1 MNKLF
6 KYFLLFLF
14 LTSSILVLNPVEV
27 FAQFGQN
34 KVQYKEYDWYYIQ
47 TKHFDIYYSED
58 GKVNAEFAAAAA
70 EDALEDL
77 QERLDY
83 QINNR
88 ISLIIYNSHND
99 FQETNTT
106 DGYLGQGT
114 GGFTEPFKNRVV
126 FPFEGDYKKYRHVIH
141 HELVHAVMRDML
153 YGGTIQNI
161 VSRGITLQLPHWF
174 HEGMAEYLSSNWE
187 TNSDM
192 FIRNAIINDFLPDI
206 QQLSG
211 YFGYRGGQSIFKYIA
226 DKYGKEKVGE
236 LLTRINDVGD
246 FERGLKATLGITLEE
261 LSEKWKKDIKV
272 HFWPDIAT
280 REEPDEFS
288 KRLTDTK
295 KSIGFYNTSP
305 AISPIGDKMAFIS
318 DRDIFLDVYVR
329 DIRDKDE
336 IEKIVSSGTT
346 FDFEELNV
354 LYPTLTWSPDNE
366 HIALALKKGGD
377 DVITVI
383 NVETK
388 EYSSLPFS
396 FGGIGSVSWSP
407 DGKKI
412 AFAAHNAAQS
422 DIYVYN
428 FDTKKITNI
437 TDDIFTDSQPSW
449 GPNSEKI
456 YFSSDRGEYLTSFM
470 LPENF
475 NIFEHNYK
483 QLDLYQ
489 TDLHTNKITRLT
501 DWEFSDEKSVVVS
514 PKDDAIL
521 FVSDKN
527 GITNIYKMSIKDI
540 SKNDADSIPSDFA
553 KPITNSLNQLEQLS
567 LSQDGMKLI
576 YTTLFKKGYNI
587 FLINDPFNLSE
598 EFDSLETTG
607 FMASVLANNAYGLDS
622 EVAFLADSKLPDT
635 TQINT
640 DKKPI
645 FLADKEKKK
654 EGKRS
659 FIFTGDLIVDSGDE
673 VEEDSTTSKDYSN
686 FVFSPTGDSQF
697 KTNKDSE
704 KDEDLFT
711 QKLDEN
717 GNYLV
722 NRYKVNFTP
731 DLIYANAGFSTF
743 YGLIGT
749 TVMSFSDMLG
759 NHRLIGITGFQV
771 DLKNSDYG
779 LSYYYLAKKVN
790 FGVDLFH
797 TARFVYLTRGKSYNL
812 FRFRNYGGSIS
823 TTIPLSRFNRFETSF
838 TGILTSSENLESFTE
853 PMEKLFYTIPSV
865 SFVHDNTMWGYYS
878 PIQGTRYK
886 ATVFGNFGFD
896 DPRRSFYSVTW
907 DYRKYIRFLFD
918 NSVVFRFSGGY
929 SGGNNPQRFML
940 GGTDNW
946 INRTFAT
953 GNVPID
959 NASDF
964 AFLTPAMPL
973 RGYNYAEQLGTKYL
987 LLNLELRLPIIRY
1000 LVAGPI
1006 IPLFFQNVIGTAF
1019 LDVGTAWTENENFDI
1034 GFKSNKKDLTKGML
1048 VGTGFGARSYVIF
1061 FLLRFDVAWAYDFE
1075 GFSKP
1080 KYYFSIGF
1088 DF

>member
-1 MNKLF
+1 MNKLILNIII
-6 KYFLLFLF
+6 LLFSANF
-14 LTSSILVLNPVEV
+14 V

-34 KVQYKEYDWYYIQ
+34 KVQFKEYDWFYIQ
-47 TKHFDIYYSED
+47 TKHFDIYYSEE
-58 GKVNAEFAAAAA
+58 GKVNAEFAAAVA

-83 QINNR
+83 EINNR

-211 YFGYRGGQSIFKYIA
+211 YFGYRGGQSVFKYIA
-226 DKYGKEKVGE
+226 DKYGREKVGE
-236 LLTRINDVGD
+236 LLTRINDVGN
-246 FERGLKATLGITLEE
+246 FERGIKSTLGIDLEE
-261 LSEKWKKDIKV
+261 LNEKWKKDIKV
-272 HFWPDIAT
+272 HYWPDIAT

-288 KRLTDTK
+288 KRLTETK
-295 KSIGFYNTSP
+295 KTIGFYNTSP
-305 AISPIGDKMAFIS
+305 VISPIGNKMAFIS
-318 DRDIFLDVYVR
+318 DRDIYLDVYVR
-329 DIRDKDE
+329 DIRDKDN

-366 HIALALKKGGD
+366 HIALGLKKGGND
-377 DVITVI
+377 IITII

-388 EYSSLPFS
+388 EYTSLPFS
-396 FGGIGSVSWSP
+396 FGGIGSLSWSP

-412 AFAAHNAAQS
+412 AFDAHNAAQS
-422 DIYVYN
+422 DIYIYN
-428 FDTKKITNI
+428 FDTKKVTHV

-456 YFSSDRGEYLTSFM
+456 YFSSDRGEFLTPFM
-470 LPENF
+470 LPDSF

-489 TDLHTNKITRLT
+489 TDLVSNKITRLT

-514 PKDDAIL
+514 PNNDAIL

-527 GITNIYKMSIKDI
+527 GIINIYKMSIDDI
-540 SKNDADSIPSDFA
+540 SGAEANTIPSDFA

-567 LSQDGMKLI
+567 LSKDGMKLI
-576 YTTLFKKGYNI
+576 YTTLFKQGYNI
-587 FLINDPFNLSE
+587 FLINDPFNLQE
-598 EFDSLETTG
+598 ELDALEMTD
-607 FMASVLANNAYGLDS
+607 FMASVHANAMYGLKS
-622 EVAFLADSKLPDT
+622 EIAFLANSKLPDT
-635 TQINT
+635 TQVSIE
-640 DKKPI
+640 DKPI
-645 FLADKEKKK
+645 FLADEETKK
-654 EGKRS
+654 EGKRN
-659 FIFTGDLIVDSGDE
+659 FIFTGDLVVDDE
-673 VEEDSTTSKDYSN
+673 DAEQDSTVKDYSN
-686 FVFSPTGDSQF
+686 YVFSPDGESEFNT
-697 KTNKDSE
+697 E
-704 KDEDLFT
+704 KDVEEDENLFT

-731 DLIYANAGFSTF
+731 DLVYANAGYSTM

-790 FGVDLFH
+790 FGVELFH
-797 TARFVYLTRGKSYNL
+797 TARFVYLTRGRSYNL
-812 FRFRNYGGSIS
+812 FRFRNYGGTIS
-823 TTIPLSRFNRFETSF
+823 SSIPLSRFNRFEAGF
-838 TGILTSSENLESFTE
+838 TGILTSSENLDAFAE

-886 ATVFGNFGFD
+886 ATIFGNFGFD

-907 DYRKYIRFLFD
+907 DYRKYLRFLFD
-918 NSVVFRFSGGY
+918 NSLVFRFSGGY

-953 GNVPID
+953 GSIPIE

-964 AFLTPAMPL
+964 AFLSPAMPL
-973 RGYNYAEQLGTKYL
+973 RGYNYAEQIGTKYL
-987 LLNLELRLPIIRY
+987 LLNLELRMPIIRY
-1000 LVAGPI
+1000 LIAGPI

-1019 LDVGTAWTENENFDI
+1019 VDVGTAWTRNEDFDVNFKKQAI
-1034 GFKSNKKDLTKGML
+1034 KDLSKGML
-1048 VGTGFGARSYVIF
+1048 VGTGFGARTVVIF

-1080 KYYFSIGF
+1080 KYYFSIGV

>member
-6 KYFLLFLF
+6 KYYFLFLF
-14 LTSSILVLNPVEV
+14 LASSV

-34 KVQYKEYDWYYIQ
+34 KVQFKEYDWFYIQ
-47 TKHFDIYYSED
+47 TKHFDIYYSEE

-83 QINNR
+83 EINNR

-126 FPFEGDYKKYRHVIH
+126 FPFEGNYKKYRHVIH

-211 YFGYRGGQSIFKYIA
+211 YFGYRGGQSVFKYIA
-226 DKYGKEKVGE
+226 DKYGREKVGE
-236 LLTRINDVGD
+236 LLTRINDAGN
-246 FERGLKATLGITLEE
+246 FERGIKSTLGISLEE
-261 LSEKWKKDIKV
+261 LNEKWKKDIKV
-272 HFWPDIAT
+272 HYWPDIAT

-288 KRLTDTK
+288 KRLTETK
-295 KSIGFYNTSP
+295 KTIGFYNTSP
-305 AISPIGDKMAFIS
+305 VISPVGNKMAFIS
-318 DRDIFLDVYVR
+318 DRDIYLDVYVR
-329 DIRDKDE
+329 EIRDKDN

-346 FDFEELNV
+346 FDFEELNL

-366 HIALALKKGGD
+366 HIALSLKKGGND
-377 DVITVI
+377 IITII

-388 EYSSLPFS
+388 EYTSLPFS
-396 FGGIGSVSWSP
+396 YGGIGSLSWSP
-407 DGKKI
+407 DGKQI
-412 AFAAHNAAQS
+412 AFDAHDATQS
-422 DIYVYN
+422 DIYIYN
-428 FDTKKITNI
+428 FDTEKVTHV

-449 GPNSEKI
+449 GPNSKKL
-456 YFSSDRGEYLTSFM
+456 YFSSDRGEFLTPFM
-470 LPENF
+470 LPDSF
-475 NIFEHNYK
+475 NIFEHDYK

-489 TDLHTNKITRLT
+489 TDLLTNKITRLT

-527 GITNIYKMSIKDI
+527 GIINIYKMSVEDI
-540 SKNDADSIPSDFA
+540 SKNEESSIPSEFA

-576 YTTLFKKGYNI
+576 YTTLFKQGYNI
-587 FLINDPFNLSE
+587 FLIDDPFNLQE
-598 EFDSLETTG
+598 ELDSLEMTD
-607 FMASVLANNAYGLDS
+607 FMASVQANAIYGLES
-622 EVAFLADSKLPDT
+622 EIAFLANSTLPDT
-635 TQINT
+635 AQVSIEE
-640 DKKPI
+640 KPI
-645 FLADKEKKK
+645 FLADEEKKE
-654 EGKRS
+654 EGKRN
-659 FIFTGDLIVDSGDE
+659 FIFTGDLVVDDE
-673 VEEDSTTSKDYSN
+673 DVEKDSTLKDYSN
-686 FVFSPTGDSQF
+686 YVFSPDGESEFNTA
-697 KTNKDSE
+697 KDSE
-704 KDEDLFT
+704 EEENLFT

-731 DLIYANAGFSTF
+731 DLVYANAGYSTM

-759 NHRLIGITGFQV
+759 NHRLIGITGFQI

-790 FGVDLFH
+790 FGVELFH
-797 TARFVYLTRGKSYNL
+797 TARFVYLTRNRSFNL

-823 TTIPLSRFNRFETSF
+823 ASIPLSRFNRFEAGF
-838 TGILTSSENLESFTE
+838 TGILTSSENLDSFSE
-853 PMEKLFYTIPSV
+853 PMEKLFYSIPSV

-886 ATVFGNFGFD
+886 ATIFGNFGFD

-907 DYRKYIRFLFD
+907 DYRKYLRFLFD
-918 NSVVFRFSGGY
+918 NSLVFRFSGGY

-940 GGTDNW
+940 GGTENW

-953 GNVPID
+953 GGVPIE

-964 AFLTPAMPL
+964 AFLSPAMPL
-973 RGYNYAEQLGTKYL
+973 RGYNYAQQIGTKYL
-987 LLNLELRLPIIRY
+987 LLNLELRMPIIRY
-1000 LVAGPI
+1000 LLAGPI

-1019 LDVGTAWTENENFDI
+1019 IDAGTAWTKNEDFDL
-1034 GFKSNKKDLTKGML
+1034 GYKPAVKDLSKGL
-1048 VGTGFGARSYVIF
+1048 LIGTGFGARTVVIF

-1080 KYYFSIGF
+1080 KYYFSIGV

>member
-6 KYFLLFLF
+6 KYYLLFLF
-14 LTSSILVLNPVEV
+14 LASPV

-34 KVQYKEYDWYYIQ
+34 KVQYKEYDWFYIQ
-47 TKHFDIYYSED
+47 TKHFDVYYSED

-70 EDALEDL
+70 EDALEDIE
-77 QERLDY
+77 ERLDY

-88 ISLIIYNSHND
+88 VSLIVYNSHND

-161 VSRGITLQLPHWF
+161 VSRGITLNLPHWF

-211 YFGYRGGQSIFKYIA
+211 YFGYRGGQSVFKYIA
-226 DKYGKEKVGE
+226 DKYGREKVGE
-236 LLTRINDVGD
+236 LLTRINDVGN
-246 FERGLKATLGITLEE
+246 FERGLKLTLGITLEE

-272 HFWPDIAT
+272 HYWPDIAT
-280 REEPDEFS
+280 REEPDQFS
-288 KRLTDTK
+288 KRLTETK
-295 KSIGFYNTSP
+295 KTMGFYNTSP
-305 AISPIGDKMAFIS
+305 VISPIGNKMAFIS
-318 DRDIFLDVYVR
+318 DRDIYLDVYVR
-329 DIRDKDE
+329 DLRDKDDL
-336 IEKIVSSGTT
+336 EKIVSSGTT

-354 LYPTLTWSPDNE
+354 LYPTLTWSPDNK

-377 DVITVI
+377 DVITIVNI
-383 NVETK
+383 DTK

-407 DGKKI
+407 DGKRI
-412 AFAAHNAAQS
+412 AFAAHNASQS

-428 FDTKKITNI
+428 FDTKKVTNV

-456 YFSSDRGEYLTSFM
+456 YFSSDRGEYLTPFM
-470 LPENF
+470 LPESF

-489 TDLHTNKITRLT
+489 TDLNTNKITRLT

-527 GITNIYKMSIKDI
+527 GIINIYKMSINNI
-540 SKNDADSIPSDFA
+540 SQSEENTIPSEFA

-576 YTTLFKKGYNI
+576 YTTLFKRGYNI
-587 FLINDPFNLSE
+587 FLIDDPFNLAE
-598 EFDSLETTG
+598 ELDSLEMTD
-607 FMASVLANNAYGLDS
+607 FMASVHANALYGLDS
-622 EVAFLADSKLPDT
+622 EVAFLANSKLPDG
-635 TQINT
+635 TQISAEE
-640 DKKPI
+640 KPI
-645 FLADKEKKK
+645 FLADQEKEK
-654 EGKRS
+654 EGKRN
-659 FIFTGDLIVDSGDE
+659 FIFTGDLVVDSDDE
-673 VEEDSTTSKDYSN
+673 VEQDSTAKDYSN
-686 FVFSPTGDSQF
+686 FVFSTNGDSQF
-697 KTNKDSE
+697 NADKDSE
-704 KDEDLFT
+704 NDEELFT
-711 QKLDEN
+711 QKLDKN

-731 DLIYANAGFSTF
+731 DLIYANAGYSTM

-790 FGVDLFH
+790 FGIELFH
-797 TARFVYLTRGKSYNL
+797 TARFVYLTRGSVYNL

-823 TTIPLSRFNRFETSF
+823 TSIPLSKFYRFEAAF
-838 TGILTSSENLESFTE
+838 TGILTSSENLDSFAE
-853 PMEKLFYTIPSV
+853 PMEKLFYTIPSI

-886 ATVFGNFGFD
+886 ATIFGNFGFN

-918 NSVVFRFSGGY
+918 NSVVFRLSGGY

-946 INRTFAT
+946 INRTFST
-953 GNVPID
+953 GGVPIE

-964 AFLTPAMPL
+964 AFLSPAMPL
-973 RGYNYAEQLGTKYL
+973 RGYNYAEQIGTKYML
-987 LLNLELRLPIIRY
+987 INLELRLPIIRY

-1019 LDVGTAWTENENFDI
+1019 IDVGTAWTKNEDFDFS
-1034 GFKSNKKDLTKGML
+1034 FKSAENNLSKGML
-1048 VGTGFGARSYVIF
+1048 MGTGFGARSFVLF
-1061 FLLRFDVAWAYDFE
+1061 FLLRFDVAWAYDFN

-1080 KYYFSIGF
+1080 KYYFSIGV

>member
-1 MNKLF
+1 MHKLF
-6 KYFLLFLF
+6 KYYFLFLF
-14 LTSSILVLNPVEV
+14 LTSSV

-34 KVQYKEYDWYYIQ
+34 KVQFKEYNWFYIQ
-47 TKHFDIYYSED
+47 SKHFDVYYSED

-83 QINNR
+83 KINNR

-161 VSRGITLQLPHWF
+161 VSRGITLHLPHWF

-211 YFGYRGGQSIFKYIA
+211 YFGYRGGQSVFKYIA

-236 LLTRINDVGD
+236 LLTRINDVSN

-261 LSEKWKKDIKV
+261 LNEKWKKDIKV
-272 HFWPDIAT
+272 HYWPDIAT
-280 REEPDEFS
+280 REEPDQFS

-295 KSIGFYNTSP
+295 KSMGFYNTSP
-305 AISPIGDKMAFIS
+305 VISPIGDKMAFIS
-318 DRDIFLDVYVR
+318 DRDIYLDVYVR
-329 DIRDKDE
+329 DIRDKED
-336 IEKIVSSGTT
+336 IEKVVSSGTT
-346 FDFEELNV
+346 FDFEELNL
-354 LYPTLTWSPDNE
+354 LYPTLTWSPDNK

-388 EYSSLPFS
+388 DYNSLPFS
-396 FGGIGSVSWSP
+396 FGGIGSVSWAP

-412 AFAAHNAAQS
+412 AFAAHNASQS
-422 DIYVYN
+422 DIYIYN
-428 FDTKKITNI
+428 FDTKIVTNV

-449 GPNSEKI
+449 GPKSEKI
-456 YFSSDRGEYLTSFM
+456 YFSSDRGEYLTPFM
-470 LPENF
+470 LPESF
-475 NIFEHNYK
+475 NIFEHDYK

-489 TDLHTNKITRLT
+489 TDLNTNRITRLT

-527 GITNIYKMSIKDI
+527 GIINIYKMPIADI
-540 SKNDADSIPSDFA
+540 STNDENSIPSEFA

-576 YTTLFKKGYNI
+576 YTTLFKRGYNI

-598 EFDSLETTG
+598 ELDSLEMTD
-607 FMASVLANNAYGLDS
+607 FMASVEANATYGLKS
-622 EVAFLADSKLPDT
+622 EVAFLANSELPDST
-635 TQINT
+635 EIGS
-640 DKKPI
+640 KERPI
-645 FLADKEKKK
+645 FLADEETKK
-654 EGKRS
+654 EGKRN
-659 FIFTGDLIVDSGDE
+659 FIFTGDLVVDNDEE
-673 VEEDSTTSKDYSN
+673 VEQDSTSKDYSN
-686 FVFSPTGDSQF
+686 YVFSQDGDSKF
-697 KTNKDSE
+697 NDERDSLE
-704 KDEDLFT
+704 TENLFI

-731 DLIYANAGFSTF
+731 DLIYANAGYSTM

-790 FGVDLFH
+790 FGVELFH
-797 TARFVYLTRGKSYNL
+797 TARFVYLSRNSSYNL
-812 FRFRNYGGSIS
+812 FRFRNYGGSVS
-823 TTIPLSRFNRFETSF
+823 TSIPLSKFNRFETSF
-838 TGILTSSENLESFTE
+838 TGILTSSENLDSFAE

-896 DPRRSFYSVTW
+896 DPRKSFYSVTW
-907 DYRKYIRFLFD
+907 DFRKYVRFLFD
-918 NSVVFRFSGGY
+918 NSLVFRFSGGY

-940 GGTDNW
+940 GGTENW
-946 INRTFAT
+946 INRTFTT
-953 GNVPID
+953 GSIPIE

-973 RGYNYAEQLGTKYL
+973 RGYNYAQQIGTKYV
-987 LLNLELRLPIIRY
+987 LLNLELRMPIIRY
-1000 LVAGPI
+1000 LLAGPI

-1019 LDVGTAWTENENFDI
+1019 IDAGTAWTKNEDFDL
-1034 GFKSNKKDLTKGML
+1034 GYKPALKDLSKGML
-1048 VGTGFGARSYVIF
+1048 IGTGFGARSYVIF

-1080 KYYFSIGF
+1080 KYYFSIGV

>member
-6 KYFLLFLF
+6 KYHFLF
-14 LTSSILVLNPVEV
+14 LLLASSV

-34 KVQYKEYDWYYIQ
+34 KVQFKEYDWFYIQ
-47 TKHFDIYYSED
+47 TKHFDIYYSVE

-83 QINNR
+83 EINNR

-126 FPFEGDYKKYRHVIH
+126 FPFEGDYEKYRHVIH

-211 YFGYRGGQSIFKYIA
+211 YFGYRGGQSVFKYIA
-226 DKYGKEKVGE
+226 DKYGGEKVGE
-236 LLTRINDVGD
+236 LLTRINDVGN
-246 FERGLKATLGITLEE
+246 FEQGIKATLGITLEE
-261 LSEKWKKDIKV
+261 LNEKWKKDIKV
-272 HFWPDIAT
+272 HYWPDIAT

-288 KRLTDTK
+288 KRLTETK
-295 KSIGFYNTSP
+295 KNIGFYNTSP
-305 AISPIGDKMAFIS
+305 VISPIGDKMAFIS
-318 DRDIFLDVYVR
+318 DRDIYLDVYVR
-329 DIRDKDE
+329 DIRDKDD

-354 LYPTLTWSPDNE
+354 LYPTLTWSPDNK
-366 HIALALKKGGD
+366 HIALALKQGGD
-377 DVITVI
+377 DLISII
-383 NVETK
+383 NVDSKDYT
-388 EYSSLPFS
+388 SLPFS
-396 FGGIGSVSWSP
+396 YGGIGSVSWSP
-407 DGKKI
+407 DGTKI
-412 AFAAHNAAQS
+412 AFDAHNATQS
-422 DIYVYN
+422 DIYIYN
-428 FDTKKITNI
+428 FDTKKVTNV

-449 GPNSEKI
+449 GPKSEKI
-456 YFSSDRGEYLTSFM
+456 YFSSDRGEYLTPFM
-470 LPENF
+470 LPDSF
-475 NIFEHNYK
+475 NIIDHNYK
-483 QLDLYQ
+483 QVDLYQ
-489 TDLHTNKITRLT
+489 TDLNTNKISRLT

-514 PKDDAIL
+514 PNGDAIL

-527 GITNIYKMSIKDI
+527 GIINIYKMQIDNLSENNENI
-540 SKNDADSIPSDFA
+540 IPSEFA

-576 YTTLFKKGYNI
+576 YTTLFKRGYNI
-587 FLINDPFNLSE
+587 FLIDDPFNLQE
-598 EFDSLETTG
+598 ELESLEMTDY
-607 FMASVLANNAYGLDS
+607 MASVQANAAYGLES
-622 EVAFLADSKLPDT
+622 EIAFLANSKLPDT
-635 TQINT
+635 SKISREG
-640 DKKPI
+640 KPI
-645 FLADKEKKK
+645 FLADEEEKKDS
-654 EGKRS
+654 KRNL
-659 FIFTGDLIVDSGDE
+659 IFTGDLVVDGDE
-673 VEEDSTTSKDYSN
+673 EAEKDSTVKDYRN
-686 FVFSPTGDSQF
+686 YVFTPDGE
-697 KTNKDSE
+697 SE
-704 KDEDLFT
+704 FNADDDDEEEENPFT
-711 QKLDEN
+711 QKLDKN

-731 DLIYANAGFSTF
+731 DLIYANAGYSSM

-749 TVMSFSDMLG
+749 TVLSFSDMLG

-779 LSYYYLAKKVN
+779 LAYYYLAKKVN
-790 FGVDLFH
+790 FGVELFH
-797 TARFVYLTRGKSYNL
+797 TARFVYLNRGISYNL
-812 FRFRNYGGSIS
+812 FRFRNYGGTIS
-823 TTIPLSRFNRFETSF
+823 SSLPLSRFNRFEASF
-838 TGILTSSENLESFTE
+838 TGILTSSENLDNFVE
-853 PMEKLFYTIPSV
+853 PMEKLFYSIPSV

-886 ATVFGNFGFD
+886 ATIFGNFGFD

-907 DYRKYIRFLFD
+907 DYRKYLRFLFD
-918 NSVVFRFSGGY
+918 NSLVFRFSGGY

-953 GNVPID
+953 GSVPIE

-964 AFLTPAMPL
+964 AFLSPAMPL
-973 RGYNYAEQLGTKYL
+973 RGYNYAEQIGTKYM
-987 LLNLELRLPIIRY
+987 LLNLELRMPIIRY
-1000 LVAGPI
+1000 LLAGPI
-1006 IPLFFQNVIGTAF
+1006 IPLFFQNIIGTAF
-1019 LDVGTAWTENENFDI
+1019 IDVGTAWTKNEDFDL
-1034 GFKSNKKDLTKGML
+1034 GYKSAVKDLSKGML
-1048 VGTGFGARSYVIF
+1048 VGTGFGARTVVIF
-1061 FLLRFDVAWAYDFE
+1061 FLLRFDVAWAYDFK
-1075 GFSKP
+1075 GFSDP
-1080 KYYFSIGF
+1080 KYYFSIGV

>member
-1 MNKLF
+1 MILLMNKLITYCF
-6 KYFLLFLF
+6 LFLF
-14 LTSSILVLNPVEV
+14 LASSV

-34 KVQYKEYDWYYIQ
+34 KVQFKEYNWFYIQ
-47 TKHFDIYYSED
+47 TKHFDVYYSEE
-58 GKVNAEFAAAAA
+58 GKINAEFAAAAA

-83 QINNR
+83 EINNR

-161 VSRGITLQLPHWF
+161 VSRGITLNLPHWF

-211 YFGYRGGQSIFKYIA
+211 YFGYRGGQSVFKYIA
-226 DKYGKEKVGE
+226 DKYGNEKVGE
-236 LLTRINDVGD
+236 LLTRINDVGS
-246 FERGLKATLGITLEE
+246 FEHGLKSTLGINLEE

-272 HFWPDIAT
+272 HYWPDIAT

-288 KRLTDTK
+288 KRLTETK
-295 KSIGFYNTSP
+295 KTIGFYNTSP
-305 AISPIGDKMAFIS
+305 VISPLGNKMAFIS
-318 DRDIFLDVYVR
+318 DRDIYLDVYVR
-329 DIRDKDE
+329 DLRDKDD
-336 IEKIVSSGTT
+336 IDKIVSSGTT
-346 FDFEELNV
+346 FEFEELNV

-366 HIALALKKGGD
+366 HIALASKKGGN
-377 DVITVI
+377 DVITII
-383 NVETK
+383 NAETK
-388 EYSSLPFS
+388 EYKSLPFN

-412 AFAAHNAAQS
+412 AFAGHNAAQS

-428 FDTKKITNI
+428 FDTEKVSKV

-449 GPNSEKI
+449 GPKSETI
-456 YFSSDRGEYLTSFM
+456 YFSSDRGEYLTPFM

-489 TDLHTNKITRLT
+489 TNLNSNKITRLT

-514 PKDDAIL
+514 PKGDEIL

-527 GITNIYKMSIKDI
+527 GIINIYKMAIDDFSKTDKDTV
-540 SKNDADSIPSDFA
+540 PSNFA

-576 YTTLFKKGYNI
+576 YTTLFKRGYNI
-587 FLINDPFNLSE
+587 FLIDDPFNLHE
-598 EFDSLETTG
+598 ELDSLEMTD
-607 FMASVLANNAYGLDS
+607 FMASVHANAMYGLES
-622 EVAFLADSKLPDT
+622 EIAFLANSKLPDS
-635 TQINT
+635 TQVASEE
-640 DKKPI
+640 KPI
-645 FLADKEKKK
+645 FLADEEKKK
-654 EGKRS
+654 EGKRN
-659 FIFTGDLIVDSGDE
+659 FIFTGDLVVDKDEE
-673 VEEDSTTSKDYSN
+673 VEQDSTSKDYSN
-686 FVFSPTGDSQF
+686 YVFSQDGESEF
-697 KTNKDSE
+697 NIGKTSE
-704 KDEDLFT
+704 KDENLFT
-711 QKLDEN
+711 QKLDDN

-731 DLIYANAGFSTF
+731 DLIYANAGYSTM

-790 FGVDLFH
+790 FGVELFH
-797 TARFVYLTRGKSYNL
+797 TARFVYLSRSTGYNL

-823 TTIPLSRFNRFETSF
+823 SSFPLSKFNRFEASF
-838 TGILTSSENLESFTE
+838 TGILTSSENLDSFSE

-907 DYRKYIRFLFD
+907 DYRKYIRFLYD

-940 GGTDNW
+940 GGTENW

-953 GNVPID
+953 GSVPIE

-964 AFLTPAMPL
+964 AFLSPAMPL
-973 RGYNYAEQLGTKYL
+973 RGYNYAQQIGTKYM

-1000 LVAGPI
+1000 LLAGPI

-1019 LDVGTAWTENENFDI
+1019 IDAGTAWNTNEDFNID
-1034 GFKSNKKDLTKGML
+1034 FKSNKNDLSKGML
-1048 VGTGFGARSYVIF
+1048 IGTGFGARTVVIF

-1080 KYYFSIGF
+1080 KYYFSIGV